1 MKEDII
7 KWAREAG
14 FTFCEESYK
23 YQPNCLFYGG
33 YAVDEQLKRFA
44 ALVAAAERDDLISEG
59 WRQCAQ
65 GQRTSQHCA
74 LAEQARRDEREAC
87 AGLCDELQDYPTVE
101 ARHCAEEIRAR
112 KQDPMPLFDDWGCPP
127 CNQQCDQGRRC
138 PNKR

>member
-44 ALVAAAERDDLISEG
+44 ALVAAAER
-59 WRQCAQ
+59 
-65 GQRTSQHCA
+65 
-74 LAEQARRDEREAC
+74 EAC
-87 AGLCDELQDYPTVE
+87 AKVCETKLGPT
-101 ARHCAEEIRAR
+101 ATDFYGNTYATAIRAR
-112 KQDPMPLFDDWGCPP
+112 G
-127 CNQQCDQGRRC
+127 NA
-138 PNKR
+138 

>member
-44 ALVAAAERDDLISEG
+44 ALVAAAER
-59 WRQCAQ
+59 
-65 GQRTSQHCA
+65 
-74 LAEQARRDEREAC
+74 EAC
-87 AGLCDELQDYPTVE
+87 AKLIEAYPVWIGDNAKRE
-101 ARHCAEEIRAR
+101 IAAAIRAR
-112 KQDPMPLFDDWGCPP
+112 GKE
-127 CNQQCDQGRRC
+127 
-138 PNKR
+138 